1 MNAYDAAAT
10 AGLLAQLEPDLSYL
24 LDELEIPENVQANLA
39 EREVRR
45 IGVFAKVEATEEA
58 FREWLRTDLGLTPAA
73 STADRVVVAKLAE
86 AWEAARQRAVT
97 TRKIEAEARVTG
109 QAREMLKGVHL
120 SLRRA
125 CARAHGAV
133 EDRRCPGRAYLE
145 GRLEQLDDG
154 EVEAES
160 LAKVTTVSLEQESV
174 TACAGAGVDVRKD
187 GVLHVIKGKRTAPL
201 PLGPEQYRAVM
212 KVMGLHWEMI
222 HLKGAGR
229 AILKDYSPAVF
240 ERHAEYIL
248 GDDCY
253 LIGEAN
259 PTMACSPTWDLL
271 MKYEHEVRKL
281 AMRKINEEG
290 VTLAVA
296 MRMARESVE
305 HRTKFFV
312 TPLAM
317 PNSRV
322 LAPRPAGEPRGAK
335 RMAEDALV
343 PYEGGPASS
352 AGGGSAHPGGGG
364 KGKPKGKGKG
374 KDKKKTVAQL
384 KSMGPKEAYRVLR
397 SNPSQFGVRF
407 RGADGKPRCHNF
419 QMGICSAAGCGYAH
433 TCVRCGADHA
443 VIKCPELGLGGR

>member
-1 MNAYDAAAT
+1 
-10 AGLLAQLEPDLSYL
+10 
-24 LDELEIPENVQANLA
+24 
-39 EREVRR
+39 
-45 IGVFAKVEATEEA
+45 
-58 FREWLRTDLGLTPAA
+58 
-73 STADRVVVAKLAE
+73 
-86 AWEAARQRAVT
+86 
-97 TRKIEAEARVTG
+97 
-109 QAREMLKGVHL
+109 
-120 SLRRA
+120 
-125 CARAHGAV
+125 
-133 EDRRCPGRAYLE
+133 
-145 GRLEQLDDG
+145 
-154 EVEAES
+154 
-160 LAKVTTVSLEQESV
+160 
-174 TACAGAGVDVRKD
+174 
-187 GVLHVIKGKRTAPL
+187 
-201 PLGPEQYRAVM
+201 
-212 KVMGLHWEMI
+212 
-222 HLKGAGR
+222 
-229 AILKDYSPAVF
+229 
-240 ERHAEYIL
+240 
-248 GDDCY
+248 
-253 LIGEAN
+253 
-259 PTMACSPTWDLL
+259 
-271 MKYEHEVRKL
+271 MKYEHEVRKH

-419 QMGICSAAGCGYAH
+419 QMGICSAAACDYAH
-433 TCVRCGADHA
+433 TCVRCGANHA
-443 VIKCPELGLGGR
+443 VLKCPELGLDGR